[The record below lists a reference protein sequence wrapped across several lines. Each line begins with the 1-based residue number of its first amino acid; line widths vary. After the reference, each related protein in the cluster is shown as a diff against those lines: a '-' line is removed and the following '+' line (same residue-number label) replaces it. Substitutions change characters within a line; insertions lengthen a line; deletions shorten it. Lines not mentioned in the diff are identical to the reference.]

1 MREERCPAHNFYQ
14 RPTLPNVLPHK
25 VDNNN

>member
-1 MREERCPAHNFYQ
+1 MREERCPAHNFYL

-25 VDNNN
+25 VDNNH

>member
-1 MREERCPAHNFYQ
+1 MRGRRCLAHNFYL